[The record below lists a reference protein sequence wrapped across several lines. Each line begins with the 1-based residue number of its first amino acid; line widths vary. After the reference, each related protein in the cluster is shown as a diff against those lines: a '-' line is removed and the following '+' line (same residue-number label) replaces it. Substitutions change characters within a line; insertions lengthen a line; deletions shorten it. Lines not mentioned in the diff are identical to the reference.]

1 MAKNIS
7 NESLSIQEEFDSF
20 PLDYWNIEKVL
31 LYGNYQNSMI
41 VPVENILDKYRD
53 YFENFLEDTTINENY
68 FYSPAAFAENYYGTP
83 DLDFVVLYFAKMTSI
98 FEFNK
103 KNIKVLP
110 KSKLTELNQLFVK
123 YRAEVEESRNSPEEY
138 IEIDDVIS
146 KKQIYL

>member
-1 MAKNIS
+1 
-7 NESLSIQEEFDSF
+7 
-20 PLDYWNIEKVL
+20 
-31 LYGNYQNSMI
+31 MI
-41 VPVENILDKYRD
+41 IPVENILDKYRD

-83 DLDFVVLYFAKMTSI
+83 DLDFIVLYFAKMTSI

-110 KSKLTELNQLFVK
+110 NSRLTELNQLFVK
-123 YRAEVEESRNSPEEY
+123 YKAEVEESRNSPEEY
-138 IEIDDVIS
+138 MEIDDVIS